1 MTRKIK
7 PTLIRLPGFVP
18 SAADLNPSLPIAF
31 TRESSDILGHNH
43 PQDLLLDENH
53 DDSLGLKCMGLE
65 TMGLEDDHLLFDQSM
80 HFDHDIPERVCLR
93 ALLARAVC

>member
-7 PTLIRLPGFVP
+7 PTHICLPGFVP
-18 SAADLNPSLPIAF
+18 SAADVNPSPPMAF
-31 TRESSDILGHNH
+31 VRESGEILDHN
-43 PQDLLLDENH
+43 QDLLMDENQ
-53 DDSLGLKCMGLE
+53 DSI
-65 TMGLEDDHLLFDQSM
+65 GLEDDHLLFDQSM

>member
-18 SAADLNPSLPIAF
+18 SAADLNPSLPIGF
-31 TRESSDILGHNH
+31 IRESSEILAHNH
-43 PQDLLLDENH
+43 QDLLLEEYQ
-53 DDSLGLKCMGLE
+53 DSI
-65 TMGLEDDHLLFDQSM
+65 GLEDDHLLFDVSM

>member
-1 MTRKIK
+1 MTRKTK

-18 SAADLNPSLPIAF
+18 SAADVNPSLPAAF
-31 TRESSDILGHNH
+31 VRESSEILTHHN
-43 PQDLLLDENH
+43 QDLLLEENPE
-53 DDSLGLKCMGLE
+53 SIVM
-65 TMGLEDDHLLFDQSM
+65 EDDHLLFDVSM